1 MAEVIIMPK
10 LGFNMDEGQLV
21 KWHKKVGDPVKKGEV
36 LFEIN
41 TDKTTMPVEATSDG
55 VVLKIMLDEGAFA
68 GVFTPIAVIGAEG
81 EDPEAA
87 LAGSSQEAVPAGNA
101 PKETAAP
108 ASVDQSA
115 GYDYEIAVIGAGPGG
130 YETAIKAAQMGKKTC
145 IIEGAY
151 FGGTC
156 LNVGCIPT
164 KTLIKTANVFDEVRG
179 AAAFAVEGVDTE
191 KIRVDMKKLQARK
204 NTVVKTLVAGVKG
217 LLRGNRV
224 DIIEGKAGFV
234 DTHTLAVGEKRITAD
249 YIIIAT
255 GSSVFIPPFIAQE
268 GDNHLLTST
277 EALDLDHIPGSV
289 AVIGGGVIGVEF
301 AYLLNKL
308 GCEVTVLELMDHI
321 LPMVDTEVS
330 GLAQKRMT
338 KDGITF
344 HLGAKVSKVKD
355 DTVYYELDG
364 KECEVRADAVLMA
377 VGRIPNTEGLG
388 AEGIGIEFDRRAIKT
403 DDHLRTNIPNIYAI
417 GDVNGKAMLAHTAS
431 HEGMVA
437 VADICGRGGS
447 MNYDRIPSCIY
458 LDPEIACIGLTESQA
473 REKYGDRIKIGRFG
487 MAANGK
493 SLVEGDTDGLFK
505 VITEAETGEI
515 LGVHLYGKHVTDMIG
530 EISAAMAAEATAEEI
545 IHAIH
550 PHPTVSEALAESF
563 MSAWNGKAINSL

>member
-21 KWHKKVGDPVKKGEV
+21 RWHKKVGEFVKKGEV
-36 LFEIN
+36 FFEIN

-55 VVLKIMLDEGAFA
+55 VVLKLMLEEGAFA
-68 GVFTPIAVIGAEG
+68 DVFTPIAVIGEEG
-81 EDPEAA
+81 EDPEAVIAGGASSERIASSETPA
-87 LAGSSQEAVPAGNA
+87 LPAA
-101 PKETAAP
+101 E
-108 ASVDQSA
+108 QSA
-115 GYDYEIAVIGAGPGG
+115 DYDYEIAVIGAGPGG

-145 IIEGAY
+145 IIESTY

-164 KTLIKTANVFDEVRG
+164 KTLIKTANVFDQVKE
-179 AAAFAVEGVDTE
+179 ASAFAVEGIDAE
-191 KIRVDMKKLQARK
+191 KVSVNMKRLQARK
-204 NTVVKTLVAGVKG
+204 NTVVKTLVNGVKG
-217 LLRGNRV
+217 LLRGNKV
-224 DIIEGKAGFV
+224 KIEEGKASFI
-234 DTHTLAVGEKRITAD
+234 DPHTLAVGEKKITANH
-249 YIIIAT
+249 IIIAT
-255 GSSVFIPPFIAQE
+255 GSSTFMPPFIALE

-277 EALDLDHIPGSV
+277 EALDLDHVPSSV

-308 GCEVTVLELMDHI
+308 GCKVTVLELMDHI
-321 LPMVDTEVS
+321 LPMVDAEVS

-338 KDGITF
+338 GDGITF
-344 HLGAKVSKVKD
+344 HLGAKVSKVRD
-355 DTVYYELDG
+355 DTVFYELDG
-364 KECEVRADAVLMA
+364 KECEIKADAVLMA
-377 VGRIPNTEGLG
+377 VGRIPNTEGLN
-388 AEGIGIEFDRRAIKT
+388 AEGIGLEFDRRAIKT
-403 DDHLRTNIPNIYAI
+403 DNCLRTNIPNIHAI

-437 VADICGRGGS
+437 VADICGRS
-447 MNYDRIPSCIY
+447 EPMNYDRIPSCIY
-458 LDPEIACIGLTESQA
+458 LDPEIACIGLTEDLA
-473 REKYGDRIKIGRFG
+473 REKYGDRLKVGRFN
-487 MAANGK
+487 MVANGK

-505 VITEAETGEI
+505 VITERETGEI

-530 EISAAMAAEATAEEI
+530 EISVAMAAEATAEEI

-563 MSAWNGKAINSL
+563 MTAWNGKAINSL